1 MAPSTLHCPPWP
13 ARLLTTPQIHGP
25 FKGRITTNQI
35 HIIMSAEA
43 NIEKSKAQLE
53 KIGVSVNDALL
64 EKVVKRLGIAN
75 QSKDASLVSATDP
88 SELDRVRT
96 NFVEKKLGLP
106 SDDSNSEAVKEVVG
120 KLAEFN
126 QKQRG
131 AVYYLLTDKFGK
143 QDVYGV

>member
-1 MAPSTLHCPPWP
+1 
-13 ARLLTTPQIHGP
+13 
-25 FKGRITTNQI
+25 
-35 HIIMSAEA
+35 MSAEA

-64 EKVVKRLGIAN
+64 EKVVKGLGIAN
-75 QSKDASLVSATDP
+75 QSKDASLVSATDK
-88 SELDRVRT
+88 SELDRVRA
-96 NFVEKKLGLP
+96 NFLEKKLGLP

-120 KLAEFN
+120 KLGEFK

-131 AVYYLLTDKFGK
+131 AVYYLLAEKFGK

>member
-1 MAPSTLHCPPWP
+1 M
-13 ARLLTTPQIHGP
+13 
-25 FKGRITTNQI
+25 
-35 HIIMSAEA
+35 
-43 NIEKSKAQLE
+43 
-53 KIGVSVNDALL
+53 
-64 EKVVKRLGIAN
+64 EKVVKGLGIAN